1 MGWRT
6 LYFYGC
12 IKMNRL
18 IEATCRTMLWL
29 SEFELAVAKKYST
42 NFKYQCAC
50 KERVRYWE
58 KEVRLMEVNK

>member
-1 MGWRT
+1 
-6 LYFYGC
+6 
-12 IKMNRL
+12 MNRL
-18 IEATCRTMLWL
+18 IEATCRAMLWL
-29 SEFELAVAKKYST
+29 SEYELAVAKKYST